1 MEKFNEFMDEHA
13 VAVCAAGGT
22 AYVAAVCA
30 IAHLYNKWF
39 GKYIAK
45 LVLKGL
51 K

>member
-1 MEKFNEFMDEHA
+1 MEKFNDFVSEHTTGIC
-13 VAVCAAGGT
+13 VAGTT

-30 IAHLYNKWF
+30 IAHMYNRWF
-39 GKYIAK
+39 GKYIAG